1 MGFQIP
7 NAPLASVIDQ
17 SEPDSGDFQ
26 ALGDRKTGVISG
38 CLVAANSTP
47 DQTVTVANG
56 EVISNGVFRTLV
68 AGSGTTTSLSLGQG
82 TAGAARF
89 DIVVINSTGTL
100 TARTGTA
107 GSNPT
112 FPTQE
117 DGDVFLAAVY
127 RASGTSD
134 IISSTRI
141 IDKRVITPS
150 SMVRSGA
157 LTAPNPPSS
166 TLGNVGDIFVNT
178 SVSSSTGQSQV
189 YLKTTSSLW
198 ENLAEYYPIA
208 TANTVNTLVQRDG
221 SGNFSA
227 GTITANLT
235 GTATAA
241 PWTGITGRPT
251 VGNVTVGT
259 SATPSGGAAGDIYIQ
274 VA

>member
-47 DQTVTVANG
+47 DQTVTVTNG

-68 AGSGTTTSLSLGQG
+68 AGSGSTTSLSLGQG
-82 TAGAARF
+82 TAGSARF
-89 DIVVINSTGTL
+89 DIVVINSAGVL

-112 FPTQE
+112 FPTLE

-134 IISSTRI
+134 IITSTRI

-150 SMVRSGA
+150 NAVRTGTGA
-157 LTAPNPPSS
+157 PGSS
-166 TLGNVGDIFVNT
+166 LGTVGDIYINT

-189 YLKTTSSLW
+189 YIKTTSSLW
-198 ENLAEYYPIA
+198 ENLAEYVA
-208 TANTVNTLVQRDG
+208 VSTTNTANNIVQRDG

-259 SATPSGGAAGDIYIQ
+259 SATPSGGSAGDIYIQ

>member
-1 MGFQIP
+1 
-7 NAPLASVIDQ
+7 
-17 SEPDSGDFQ
+17 
-26 ALGDRKTGVISG
+26 
-38 CLVAANSTP
+38 
-47 DQTVTVANG
+47 
-56 EVISNGVFRTLV
+56 
-68 AGSGTTTSLSLGQG
+68 
-82 TAGAARF
+82 
-89 DIVVINSTGTL
+89 
-100 TARTGTA
+100 
-107 GSNPT
+107 
-112 FPTQE
+112 
-117 DGDVFLAAVY
+117 
-127 RASGTSD
+127 
-134 IISSTRI
+134 
-141 IDKRVITPS
+141 
-150 SMVRSGA
+150 MVRSGA

>member
-1 MGFQIP
+1 MGFHIP

-17 SEPDSGDFQ
+17 SEPDSGDFK

-38 CLVAANSTP
+38 CLVSANSTP
-47 DQTVTVANG
+47 NQTVTITDG
-56 EVISNGVFRTLV
+56 EVISNGVFCTLT
-68 AGSGTTTSLSLGQG
+68 GSGGTTSLSLGQG

-112 FPTQE
+112 FPTLE

-150 SMVRSGA
+150 SMVRSGSGA
-157 LTAPNPPSS
+157 PSS
-166 TLGNVGDIFVNT
+166 SLGAVGDIYINT

-198 ENLAEYYPIA
+198 ENLAEYYPTA
-208 TANTVNTLVQRDG
+208 TANTANTLVQRDG

-259 SATPSGGAAGDIYIQ
+259 SATPSGGSAGDIYIQ

>member
-112 FPTQE
+112 FPTLE

-198 ENLAEYYPIA
+198 ENLAEYVA
-208 TANTVNTLVQRDG
+208 MGTSGTSNLVLRDS

-259 SATPSGGAAGDIYIQ
+259 SPTPAGGAAGDIYIQ